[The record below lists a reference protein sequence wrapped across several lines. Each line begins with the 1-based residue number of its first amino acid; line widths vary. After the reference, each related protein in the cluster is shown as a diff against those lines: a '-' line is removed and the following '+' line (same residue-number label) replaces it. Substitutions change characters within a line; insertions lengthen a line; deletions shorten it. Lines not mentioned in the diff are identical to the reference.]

1 MSYTLTPQQA
11 LACLKEGN
19 ERMVRGRGEYP
30 RLDPEQLKAAAR
42 SGQHPFATVVG
53 CSDSRCPV
61 ELFLGA
67 GVGDVFVIRVAGN
80 VCATDE
86 IASIEYST
94 SHLGSPLVVV
104 MGHTHCGA
112 VTAAASGG
120 DVAGGCIPLVL
131 EQIAPAVK
139 RARAENP
146 GATPEELI
154 GHAVRHNVWQVIENL
169 FTKSPLVCRSVRE
182 GDVAVV
188 GAVLDIET
196 GRVEWL
202 GEHPSQAGLCMH

>member
-1 MSYTLTPQQA
+1 MSDTLTPYRA
-11 LACLKEGN
+11 LARLKEGN
-19 ERMVRGRGEYP
+19 TRLLSGRAEFP
-30 RLDPEQLKAAAR
+30 RLDPEHLQAAAQR
-42 SGQHPFATVVG
+42 GQHPYATVVG

-94 SHLGSPLVVV
+94 SHLGCPLVVV

-112 VTAAASGG
+112 VTAATTGG
-120 DVAGGCIPLVL
+120 DTGGCIPAVL
-131 EQIAPAVK
+131 EQIAPAVG

-169 FTKSPLVCRSVRE
+169 FTRSPLVCRSVRE
-182 GDVAVV
+182 GGVAVV

-202 GEHPSQAGLCMH
+202 GEHLAQAALCMH